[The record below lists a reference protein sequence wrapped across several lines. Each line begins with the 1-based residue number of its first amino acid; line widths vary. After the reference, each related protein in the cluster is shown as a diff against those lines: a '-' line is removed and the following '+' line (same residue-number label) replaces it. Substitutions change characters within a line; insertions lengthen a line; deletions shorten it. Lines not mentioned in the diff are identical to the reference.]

1 MSGARVKVGVLISGR
16 GGNME
21 ALIAASREADC
32 PYEIALVLSN
42 NPEAAGLNT
51 ARAAGVPAQAIDHRT
66 HGRDREAHERLL
78 DDALRAAGVEWIA
91 LAGYMRV
98 LTPYLVDAW
107 TGRMLNI
114 HPSLLP
120 LFPGLHTHARALE
133 AGAKLH
139 GCTVHFVTEGVD
151 AGPILGQ
158 AAVPVL
164 AGDTESAL
172 ASRVQTAE
180 HRLYPACLRKA
191 LGAADPAP
199 SPDQIL
205 LSL

>member
-1 MSGARVKVGVLISGR
+1 MSRARVKVAVLISGR
-16 GGNME
+16 GSNME

-32 PYEIALVLSN
+32 PYEIGLVLSN
-42 NPEAAGLNT
+42 NPDAAGLNT
-51 ARAAGVPAQAIDHRT
+51 AREAGVPAQAIDHRP
-66 HGRDREAHERLL
+66 HGRNREEHEHSLN
-78 DDALRAAGVEWIA
+78 DALRAAGVEWIA

-164 AGDTESAL
+164 AGDTEATL
-172 ASRVQTAE
+172 AARVQTAE

-199 SPDQIL
+199 SPDQVL